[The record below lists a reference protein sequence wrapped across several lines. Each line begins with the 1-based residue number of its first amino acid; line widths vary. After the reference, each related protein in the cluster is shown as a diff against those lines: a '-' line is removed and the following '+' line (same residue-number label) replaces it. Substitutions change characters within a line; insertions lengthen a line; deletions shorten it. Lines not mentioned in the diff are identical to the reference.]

1 MIDYFPY
8 ILFVLFLFIGS
19 LLEVMGYREDQ
30 MKYVRWFILGF
41 LLVFVGLRF
50 NTGADWNNYKLAFES
65 ISEGIKSTGWESGF
79 IVLMKVI
86 FYLFGNYYVLQ
97 FLVTSL
103 LLYSLNKFYTNNTNY
118 PILSM
123 TLFVLIFFTSILMA
137 QLRQSIAMSVIL
149 IGAKYVFERNFLKYL
164 IIVVLACL
172 FHVSA
177 IVALP
182 IYFLNRKISTTI
194 SVLLILTVQVF
205 YFFPSVILNM
215 VETIVVIF
223 PSRFQ
228 RLFEVYVG
236 TSYADK
242 VEFSSGVYYIATLLF
257 LIVVLFLSKK
267 STDKSIYFHNTLII
281 LIILY
286 SLSKA
291 FLILERFQ
299 SYYYVFAIVC
309 VVNMLDLKI
318 SSIKLNATK
327 IISFAIIYSFFLF
340 PLIKDLTN
348 TNVGTRTGRKFNYA
362 YVPYYNVLNYPPEAT
377 KRLDWNQ

>member
-257 LIVVLFLSKK
+257 LIVVLFLTKK

>member
-65 ISEGIKSTGWESGF
+65 ISEGIKSTGWEPGF

-257 LIVVLFLSKK
+257 LIVVLFLTKK

>member
-149 IGAKYVFERNFLKYL
+149 IGAKYVFKRNFLKYL